1 MHGKPLA
8 CLHSLSVGIE
18 KELGGMLRL
27 CARLFYGFVPMRG
40 WAPARAAQRHERILV
55 EVERQMD
62 LLRAQALPFFPY
74 HLCWV
79 TWVRLH

>member
-27 CARLFYGFVPMRG
+27 CARLFYGFVPVRG
-40 WAPARAAQRHERILV
+40 WAPAPARAAQRHERILV
-55 EVERQMD
+55 RVERQMD
-62 LLRAQALPFFPY
+62 LLRAQALRSFLTTF
-74 HLCWV
+74 V
-79 TWVRLH
+79 G